1 MKYGPQR
8 HHRRSIRLQ
17 GYDYAQAGAYFVTVC
32 AYNRECLFGE
42 IMGEEMQVNASGEI
56 VIACWHDI
64 PRHFANVE
72 LDAFVVM
79 PNHIHGIIMLRD
91 VNDPDI
97 GVGAGFK
104 PAPTLTASRH
114 GLPEIVR
121 AFKTFSARR
130 INELR
135 QMPGVP
141 VWQRNYYEHI
151 IRNEKSLHDIRRY
164 IQENP
169 LRWAYDREN
178 PANTSIRP

>member
-79 PNHIHGIIMLRD
+79 PNHVHGIIMLRD

-121 AFKTFSARR
+121 AFKTFRHAVSMNCAKCPVYPCGSA
-130 INELR
+130 IT
-135 QMPGVP
+135 MSTSSAT
-141 VWQRNYYEHI
+141 RNHCTTSAGTFKK
-151 IRNEKSLHDIRRY
+151 IRCAGHTIGKTQPI
-164 IQENP
+164 P
-169 LRWAYDREN
+169 L
-178 PANTSIRP
+178 